1 MASRRNE
8 INSIEI
14 ARLAGVSRS
23 TVSRVVNNYPNVPP
37 ETREKVMRII
47 EQYNYFP
54 NLSAQVL
61 AGKKTR
67 TIGLFLVGS
76 GSVAGDIIANLL
88 ISSVIEN
95 ASDRGYYVLTHIL
108 RSTADGEA
116 VRRVKEIL
124 FQRRIDGGI
133 FIGAPNEEPLIEA
146 LIAEGFAVG
155 IVDQHLPGKSEP
167 NRLVVN
173 FDNATGM
180 ELAVGY
186 LAELNHR
193 DIGIINGAMNRY
205 SGPDKYESFR
215 RAMARRGLAVNP
227 DWVLPGDFHEP
238 AGYEAMNRL
247 LESGKPL
254 PTAIV
259 AANDSIAFG
268 AMRALREHGLRVP
281 DDMSIIGF
289 DDHVLSAM
297 QQPALTTI
305 RVDFKSQM
313 KRLTD
318 GLIRYIEAGTPFSEP
333 YLAPTELVIRDSCR
347 RLQAPDGCRSS

>member
-1 MASRRNE
+1 MASRRSE

-23 TVSRVVNNYPNVPP
+23 TVSRVINNYPNVPP
-37 ETREKVMRII
+37 ETREKVMRVI
-47 EQYNYFP
+47 EKYNYFP
-54 NLSAQVL
+54 NMSAQVL

-67 TIGLFLVGS
+67 TIGLFLVGA
-76 GSVAGDIIANLL
+76 GSVAGDIVANML
-88 ISSVIEN
+88 ISGVIEN
-95 ASDRGYYVLTHIL
+95 ASGCGYYVLTHIL
-108 RSTADGEA
+108 RSTSDSDA
-116 VRRVKEIL
+116 VKRVKEI
-124 FQRRIDGGI
+124 FYQRRIDGGI
-133 FIGAPNEEPLIEA
+133 FIGAPNEEPLIES

-155 IVDQHLPGKSEP
+155 IVDQHLPGKSDP

-215 RAMARRGLAVNP
+215 RAMERRGLAVNP

-238 AGYEAMNRL
+238 AGYEAIHRL
-247 LESGKPL
+247 LACGKPL
-254 PTAIV
+254 PTAII
-259 AANDSIAFG
+259 AANDSVAFG

-281 DDMSIIGF
+281 DDISLIGF

-297 QQPALTTI
+297 QQPALTTV
-305 RVDFKSQM
+305 RVDFESLM
-313 KRLTD
+313 KQLTD
-318 GLIRYIEAGTPFSEP
+318 RLIRYIETGTPFIEP
-333 YLAPTELVIRDSCR
+333 YVTSSELVIRDSCR
-347 RLQAPDGCRSS
+347 RL

>member
-1 MASRRNE
+1 MASKRHE

-23 TVSRVVNNYPNVPP
+23 TVSRVINNYPNVPP
-37 ETREKVMRII
+37 ETREKVMRVI
-47 EQYNYFP
+47 EEYNYFP
-54 NLSAQVL
+54 NMSAQVL

-76 GSVAGDIIANLL
+76 GSVAGDIVANML

-95 ASDRGYYVLTHIL
+95 ASGCGYYVLTHIL
-108 RSTADGEA
+108 RSTGDSDA
-116 VRRVKEIL
+116 VRRVKEI
-124 FQRRIDGGI
+124 FYQRRIDGGI
-133 FIGAPNEEPLIEA
+133 FIGAPNEEPLIES

-155 IVDQHLPGKSEP
+155 IVDQHLPGKSDP

-215 RAMARRGLAVNP
+215 RAMERRGLAVNP

-238 AGYEAMNRL
+238 AGHEAMSRL
-247 LESGKPL
+247 LASGKPR
-254 PTAIV
+254 PTAII
-259 AANDSIAFG
+259 AANDSVAFG
-268 AMRALREHGLRVP
+268 AMKALKEHGLRVP

-305 RVDFKSQM
+305 RVDFGSLIKQ
-313 KRLTD
+313 LTD
-318 GLIRYIEAGTPFSEP
+318 GLIRYIETGTPFSEP
-333 YLAPTELVIRDSCR
+333 YVAPSELVIRDSCR
-347 RLQAPDGCRSS
+347 SR